1 MEENEKLYVDAKY
14 VANVFGVT
22 VRRVQQ
28 LTQDGVLTTEQVGG
42 RRKYDLAQS
51 IQNYVMYWKNK
62 ATGNEKTKKDAANE
76 SDKLAAEV
84 RLKNAKA
91 ETAELEL
98 EELRGTLH
106 SAEDVEAVM
115 TDHILLLRSMILA
128 LPGRLA
134 VDVCSAATPTQ
145 AADIIKQE
153 CYAMLNQLADYEYNP
168 DEYQRRVRERKG
180 WDTRVDGV
188 ESDE

>member
-1 MEENEKLYVDAKY
+1 MDANEKLYVDAKY
-14 VANVFGVT
+14 IANVFGVT

-28 LTQDGVLTTEQVGG
+28 LTQDGVLATEQVGG
-42 RRKYDLAQS
+42 RRKYNLAQS
-51 IQNYVMYWKNK
+51 IQGYVAYWKDK
-62 ATGNEKTKKDAANE
+62 ATGTEKTKKDAANE

-98 EELRGTLH
+98 GELRGTLH
-106 SAEDVEAVM
+106 SAEDVESVM

-134 VDVCSAATPTQ
+134 VDVSSAATPTQ
-145 AADIIKQE
+145 AADIIKKE

-168 DEYQRRVRERKG
+168 DEYQRRVRERMG
-180 WDTRVDGV
+180 WDSRVDGV

>member
-1 MEENEKLYVDAKY
+1 MDANEQLYVDAKY
-14 VANVFGVT
+14 IANVFGVT

-28 LTQDGVLTTEQVGG
+28 LTQDGVLSTEQVGG

-51 IQNYVMYWKNK
+51 IQGYVAYWKNK

-106 SAEDVEAVM
+106 SAEDVESVM

-134 VDVCSAATPTQ
+134 VDVCGAATPTQ

-153 CYAMLNQLADYEYNP
+153 CYAMLSQLADYKYDP
-168 DEYQRRVRERKG
+168 DVFQRRVRERMG
-180 WDTRVDGV
+180 WDTRLDGV
-188 ESDE
+188 ESDD